1 MDYRIIW
8 TLRARDDLKETVKFI
23 ARDNPAA
30 ALKLGDEIF
39 KRVDDLERF
48 PLMGRMVPERKQNE
62 LRELIFKNYRVVYRV
77 EEMKQQIEVLRVWH
91 AARGEPDLVS

>member
-8 TLRARDDLKETVKFI
+8 TLRARDDLRETAKFI
-23 ARDNPAA
+23 ARNNPAA

-39 KRVDDLERF
+39 KRVDSLEQF

-62 LRELIFKNYRVVYRV
+62 LRELIFRNYRIVYRV
-77 EEMKQQIEVLRVWH
+77 EETKRQVEILRVWH
-91 AARGEPDLVS
+91 AARGEPDLAS